1 LSCVFSEIT
10 ENRVMV
16 LDDVQRAFVEQWG
29 EMGARWGVSRSV
41 AAVHAFLY
49 LSEEALSAD
58 DLCEA
63 LSMARSNVSTALKE
77 LEGWELVFR
86 ESRMGDRKSYYRVQ
100 ADVWE
105 MARAIMKERKKREA
119 EGALRTVGECL
130 EKARKARN
138 EFQEGRLEAM
148 QEILQLGCSFADKA
162 ASCPPSLIKKAL
174 KMGGKVLDWV
184 ARK

>member
-1 LSCVFSEIT
+1 
-10 ENRVMV
+10 MV

-100 ADVWE
+100 ADVGDGQGHH
-105 MARAIMKERKKREA
+105 
-119 EGALRTVGECL
+119 EGA
-130 EKARKARN
+130 
-138 EFQEGRLEAM
+138 QEEGGRGRLENGRRMSGKSPEGTERVSGRQA
-148 QEILQLGCSFADKA
+148 
-162 ASCPPSLIKKAL
+162 
-174 KMGGKVLDWV
+174 GGHAGDIAVGLFFCGQGRFMPAFPD
-184 ARK
+184 

>member
-1 LSCVFSEIT
+1 MSCVFSEIT

-100 ADVWE
+100 AV
-105 MARAIMKERKKREA
+105 MKERKKREA

>member
-1 LSCVFSEIT
+1 
-10 ENRVMV
+10 MV
-16 LDDVQRAFVEQWG
+16 LDDVQKTFVEQWG
-29 EMGARWGVSRSV
+29 EMGSRWGVSRS
-41 AAVHAFLY
+41 ASAIHAFLY
-49 LSEEALSAD
+49 LSEESLTAD

-86 ESRMGDRKSYYRVQ
+86 ESRVGDRKSYYRIQ

-119 EGALRTVGECL
+119 EGALRAVGECL
-130 EKARKARN
+130 DKAREARN
-138 EFQEGRLEAM
+138 PFQEQRLESM
-148 QEILQLGCSFADKA
+148 QEILLLSCAFADRV
-162 ASCPPSLIKKAL
+162 ASWPPSLMKKAL
-174 KMGGKVLDWV
+174 KMGDKVLGWI

>member
-1 LSCVFSEIT
+1 
-10 ENRVMV
+10 M
-16 LDDVQRAFVEQWG
+16 DDVQRAFVEQWG

-119 EGALRTVGECL
+119 EGALRTVGESGKSP
-130 EKARKARN
+130 EGTERVRKAGWRPMRRYCSWAVLLRTRPLHA
-138 EFQEGRLEAM
+138 RL
-148 QEILQLGCSFADKA
+148 
-162 ASCPPSLIKKAL
+162 P
-174 KMGGKVLDWV
+174 
-184 ARK
+184 

>member
-1 LSCVFSEIT
+1 
-10 ENRVMV
+10 M
-16 LDDVQRAFVEQWG
+16 
-29 EMGARWGVSRSV
+29 
-41 AAVHAFLY
+41 
-49 LSEEALSAD
+49 
-58 DLCEA
+58 CEA

-138 EFQEGRLEAM
+138 EFQGRQA
-148 QEILQLGCSFADKA
+148 
-162 ASCPPSLIKKAL
+162 
-174 KMGGKVLDWV
+174 GGHAGDIAVGLFFCGQGRFMPAFPD
-184 ARK
+184 

>member
-1 LSCVFSEIT
+1 
-10 ENRVMV
+10 MV
-16 LDDVQRAFVEQWG
+16 LDDVQKAFVEQWG

-49 LSEEALSAD
+49 LSEEALTAD

-86 ESRMGDRKSYYRVQ
+86 ESKVGDRKSYYRVQ

-105 MARAIMKERKKREA
+105 MARAIMKERKRREA
-119 EGALRTVGECL
+119 DGALRAVGECL
-130 EKARKARN
+130 DKARRARN
-138 EFQEGRLEAM
+138 PFQVKRLESM
-148 QEILQLGCSFADKA
+148 QEILQLSCAFADKA
-162 ASCPPSLIKKAL
+162 VVWPSSLIKKAL
-174 KMGGKVLDWV
+174 RMGDKILGWIAAVSYTHL
-184 ARK
+184 